1 MKTIFEE
8 MGSTCQKEGNYL
20 LPNLLPPEAPEHPI
34 GKYGRL
40 CQSYLKEYRPIVYNT
55 MLLDGTLWQYLADV
69 DRTCNERMELIA
81 GQLALRE
88 GVTESL
94 KAESGLEWV
103 RRMNSIRS
111 RAEEIILREVVY
123 E

>member
-8 MGSTCQKEGNYL
+8 MGGTYRKEGDYL
-20 LPNLLPPEAPEHPI
+20 IPNLLPPEAPEHQI
-34 GKYGRL
+34 GKYGWL
-40 CQSYLKEYRPIVYNT
+40 CRTYLKEYRPIVYNT

-69 DRTCNERMELIA
+69 DRTCNERMELIV
-81 GQLALRE
+81 GQMALRE
-88 GVTESL
+88 SVTESL

-111 RAEEIILREVVY
+111 RAEEIVLREVVY

>member
-8 MGSTCQKEGNYL
+8 TSGIYRGEGDYFI
-20 LPNLLPPEAPEHPI
+20 PNLLPPEAPEHQI

-69 DRTCNERMELIA
+69 DQTCNERMELIV
-81 GQLALRE
+81 GQMAQRE
-88 GVTESL
+88 DVTESL
-94 KAESGLEWV
+94 KAASGLEWV
-103 RRMNSIRS
+103 RRMNSIRN
-111 RAEEIILREVVY
+111 RAEEIVLREVVY

>member
-111 RAEEIILREVVY
+111 RAEEIVLREVVY

>member
-1 MKTIFEE
+1 MRTIFEE
-8 MGSTCQKEGNYL
+8 MGGTHRRDGDCF
-20 LPNLLPPEAPEHPI
+20 LPNLLPPEAPEHQI

-55 MLLDGTLWQYLADV
+55 MFLDGTLWQYLADV
-69 DRTCNERMELIA
+69 DQTCNERMELII
-81 GQLALRE
+81 GQMAQRE

-94 KAESGLEWV
+94 KAASELEWV
-103 RRMNSIRS
+103 RRMNSIHS
-111 RAEEIILREVVY
+111 RAEEIVLREVVY

>member
-8 MGSTCQKEGNYL
+8 TSCTYRGEGDCFI
-20 LPNLLPPEAPEHPI
+20 PNLPPPEAPEHQI

-40 CQSYLKEYRPIVYNT
+40 CRSYLKEYRPIVYNT

-69 DRTCNERMELIA
+69 DRTCNERMELIF

-94 KAESGLEWV
+94 KAASELEWV

-111 RAEEIILREVVY
+111 RAEEIVLREVVY
-123 E
+123 Q

>member
-1 MKTIFEE
+1 MKTISEE
-8 MGSTCQKEGNYL
+8 MSGTYRGEGDYFSPHL
-20 LPNLLPPEAPEHPI
+20 LPLEAPEHQI
-34 GKYGRL
+34 SKYGRL
-40 CQSYLKEYRPIVYNT
+40 CHSYLKEYRPIVYNF
-55 MLLDGTLWQYLADV
+55 MLLDRTLWQYLADV
-69 DRTCNERMELIA
+69 DRTCNERLELIV
-81 GQLALRE
+81 GQMALRE

-111 RAEEIILREVVY
+111 RAEEIVLREVVY

>member
-1 MKTIFEE
+1 MRTIFEE
-8 MGSTCQKEGNYL
+8 MGGTYRRDGNCF
-20 LPNLLPPEAPEHPI
+20 LPNLLPPEAPEHQI

-69 DRTCNERMELIA
+69 DQTCNERMKLIVSQMA
-81 GQLALRE
+81 QRE

-94 KAESGLEWV
+94 KAASGLEWV
-103 RRMNSIRS
+103 RRMNSIHS
-111 RAEEIILREVVY
+111 RAEEIVLREVVY

>member
-8 MGSTCQKEGNYL
+8 MDSTCQKEGNYL
-20 LPNLLPPEAPEHPI
+20 LPNLLPPKAPEHPI

-69 DRTCNERMELIA
+69 DRTCNERMELIV
-81 GQLALRE
+81 GQMALRE

-111 RAEEIILREVVY
+111 RAEEIVLREVVY

>member
-103 RRMNSIRS
+103 RRMNSIHS
-111 RAEEIILREVVY
+111 RAEEIVLREVVY

>member
-1 MKTIFEE
+1 MRTIFEE
-8 MGSTCQKEGNYL
+8 MDGTYRREGDYL
-20 LPNLLPPEAPEHPI
+20 LPNLLPPEAPERQI

-55 MLLDGTLWQYLADV
+55 MLLDETLWQYLADV
-69 DRTCNERMELIA
+69 DQTCNERMKLIVSQMA
-81 GQLALRE
+81 QRE

-94 KAESGLEWV
+94 KAASGLEWV
-103 RRMNSIRS
+103 RRMNSIHS
-111 RAEEIILREVVY
+111 RAEEIVLREVVY

>member
-8 MGSTCQKEGNYL
+8 TGGTYRREGDYL
-20 LPNLLPPEAPEHPI
+20 IPNLLPPEAPEHSI

-40 CQSYLKEYRPIVYNT
+40 CETYLKEHQPIVYNALFLT
-55 MLLDGTLWQYLADV
+55 GTLWQYLADI
-69 DRTCNERMELIA
+69 DRICNERMELLVRQMA
-81 GQLALRE
+81 QQE

-94 KAESGLEWV
+94 KAASGIEWA
-103 RRMNSIRS
+103 RRMNSIHN
-111 RAEEIILREVVY
+111 RAEEIVLREVVY